1 MFLTKSEK
9 KILYSFGILCTLY
22 IFIEYKETSIEI
34 YKKIQEDIPFILF
47 GIFTVYHI
55 YKKDKLHFQKLF
67 LYNKEFL
74 VYALLII
81 CFTIY
86 VIGKEQVIEDEYK
99 NYKLKESVKK
109 AFIAFIIA
117 YFASLDIIIAP
128 FFLVFIFSFYTH
140 SEWV

>member
-1 MFLTKSEK
+1 MH
-9 KILYSFGILCTLY
+9 LY
-22 IFIEYKETSIEI
+22 IINI
-34 YKKIQEDIPFILF
+34 YKNIQEDLPFIVF

-55 YKKDKLHFQKLF
+55 YKKDKLHFQKLI
-67 LYNKEFL
+67 LYNKEFV

-81 CFTIY
+81 SFTIY
-86 VIGKEQVIEDEYK
+86 ILLKDRIVEDEYK
-99 NYKLKESVKK
+99 NHKLKESVKK

-117 YFASLDIIIAP
+117 YFASLDLIIAP

>member
-22 IFIEYKETSIEI
+22 IFIEYKEKSIEI

-47 GIFTVYHI
+47 GVFTVYHI

-67 LYNKEFL
+67 LYNKEFV